1 MTTWPKQDDS
11 RRWGF
16 AEELSKATSKAGRAK
31 GVHPH
36 HFLVRKAPGDRALH
50 QYVQA
55 MKGRRQLFWSNG
67 LKAQV
72 GVDDVSDE
80 VLADES
86 QAAEILGRMT
96 TEDWGVVRGNDARAE
111 LLDIAEEGFVR
122 GGIEE
127 AWRAVLLLLAAL
139 RL

>member
-1 MTTWPKQDDS
+1 
-11 RRWGF
+11 
-16 AEELSKATSKAGRAK
+16 
-31 GVHPH
+31 
-36 HFLVRKAPGDRALH
+36 
-50 QYVQA
+50 

-86 QAAEILGRMT
+86 QEAAEIFLGADDYRGL
-96 TEDWGVVRGNDARAE
+96 GVVRGNDARAE